1 MNKAL
6 LIVLTVIIIS
16 GCQVKQLLPAPEN
29 TPACIAGDMHEW
41 MILEQQYQQSTS
53 SDKSAMLKQATADN
67 QLIIQAILLSQPENS
82 TAQLKRSLKLFE
94 QLNLDEPPQCDPELY
109 LLVRYQYTQAVMTLQ
124 RALNYADLER
134 KTLTA
139 QRNKL
144 RQQIEALTRIE
155 NDLSR

>member
-1 MNKAL
+1 
-6 LIVLTVIIIS
+6 
-16 GCQVKQLLPAPEN
+16 
-29 TPACIAGDMHEW
+29 
-41 MILEQQYQQSTS
+41 
-53 SDKSAMLKQATADN
+53 
-67 QLIIQAILLSQPENS
+67 
-82 TAQLKRSLKLFE
+82 
-94 QLNLDEPPQCDPELY
+94 
-109 LLVRYQYTQAVMTLQ
+109 MTLQ